1 MMDDERHN
9 KGSGPEISKHMACV
23 LNSKAILSGTP
34 LKKLL
39 CLLKLIN
46 SQIISAL
53 CSEMMWFMSRIYRLV
68 IILLIRLF
76 QYLYC
81 SLPLSVIFIHVLR
94 VSSSWEGIIDVTV
107 TGRSPLRAPTNESS
121 SRKRVLIWIMCP
133 SLRSIKTVVLWRA

>member
-1 MMDDERHN
+1 MMRDN

-53 CSEMMWFMSRIYRLV
+53 CSGNDVIYEQDLSAGYHSPDPPFPIFVLFFALVGHLHPRI
-68 IILLIRLF
+68 
-76 QYLYC
+76 
-81 SLPLSVIFIHVLR
+81 
-94 VSSSWEGIIDVTV
+94 EG
-107 TGRSPLRAPTNESS
+107 E
-121 SRKRVLIWIMCP
+121 
-133 SLRSIKTVVLWRA
+133 